1 MPRGLEAESKS
12 SKGPAVHHRKPANLL
27 YGLEEDPPLAERLAL
42 AVQHVFVMSVGWIF
56 VVVLVTAIGGGAD
69 EAQSVI
75 RLSMVASGI
84 ATILQARSIPFG
96 SGYLCPFS
104 CGPAY
109 LPAAILAGKS
119 GGLPVVF
126 GLTAISGAFEAAL
139 SRVIRR
145 LRALFPPEVTGLV
158 VAMVGVELIALGCP
172 RFLGYTSEQPGISSR
187 SLIVALITLAA
198 MVVPTIWGQGKW
210 RLFPVL
216 FGLLAGYLAAAVL
229 RVLPWGRLGEL
240 RAAPLFGLPHRL
252 PGGMAFHLVFL
263 APFLIASLSSVL
275 KSVGDL
281 TLCQKI
287 NDSEWKRTDMWSVS
301 GGILS
306 GAIGTTLAAVLGG
319 VGQST
324 FSSNVGLAMASG
336 ATSRSIALPTGLL
349 IIALAFF
356 PKVAAAFAM
365 IPAPVMGAALVYVA
379 CFMIL
384 GGLAVMTSRMLDA
397 RRTFVI
403 GISMIFGLS
412 VEIAPQL
419 YRGLPL
425 LLRPIFATALSLST
439 VLVIVLNM
447 LFRIGIGKRHS
458 IELVP
463 GPGAVEAVARF
474 MEQQGATW
482 GMRQEVEQRAAA
494 ALHEFMVH
502 APGLGVTSPVKVE
515 ARFDEFNFDLEVDY
529 EGVPFAMPE
538 HPPSWEAVGEAEE
551 IVGVV
556 SAYLVRQFADR
567 VVVNSGKGRCQVLL
581 HFEH

>member
-12 SKGPAVHHRKPANLL
+12 SKGPALHHRKPANLL

-104 CGPAY
+104 SGPAY

>member
-1 MPRGLEAESKS
+1 
-12 SKGPAVHHRKPANLL
+12 
-27 YGLEEDPPLAERLAL
+27 
-42 AVQHVFVMSVGWIF
+42 
-56 VVVLVTAIGGGAD
+56 
-69 EAQSVI
+69 
-75 RLSMVASGI
+75 
-84 ATILQARSIPFG
+84 
-96 SGYLCPFS
+96 
-104 CGPAY
+104 
-109 LPAAILAGKS
+109 
-119 GGLPVVF
+119 
-126 GLTAISGAFEAAL
+126 
-139 SRVIRR
+139 
-145 LRALFPPEVTGLV
+145 
-158 VAMVGVELIALGCP
+158 
-172 RFLGYTSEQPGISSR
+172 
-187 SLIVALITLAA
+187 
-198 MVVPTIWGQGKW
+198 
-210 RLFPVL
+210 
-216 FGLLAGYLAAAVL
+216 
-229 RVLPWGRLGEL
+229 
-240 RAAPLFGLPHRL
+240 
-252 PGGMAFHLVFL
+252 MAFHLVFL

-287 NDSEWKRTDMWSVS
+287 NDSEWKRTDMRSVS

-306 GAIGTTLAAVLGG
+306 GAIGTILAAVQSDRATGG
-319 VGQST
+319 P
-324 FSSNVGLAMASG
+324 A
-336 ATSRSIALPTGLL
+336 GLL
-349 IIALAFF
+349 IITLAFF
-356 PKVAAAFAM
+356 PKVAAAFAV

-384 GGLAVMTSRMLDA
+384 GGFAVMTSRMLDA

-403 GISMIFGLS
+403 GIAMIFGLS

-463 GPGAVEAVARF
+463 GPEAVEAVGRF

-482 GMRQEVEQRAAA
+482 GMRQEVVQRAAA

-502 APGLGVTSPVKVE
+502 APGLGVTAPVKVE

-538 HPPSWEAVGEAEE
+538 HPPSWEAVGELEE

-567 VVVNSGKGRCQVLL
+567 VVVNSSKGRCQVLL